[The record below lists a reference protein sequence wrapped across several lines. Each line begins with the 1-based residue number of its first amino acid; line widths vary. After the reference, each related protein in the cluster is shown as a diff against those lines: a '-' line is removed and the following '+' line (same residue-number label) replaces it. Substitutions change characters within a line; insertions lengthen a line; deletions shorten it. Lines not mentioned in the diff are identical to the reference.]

1 MEWSL
6 ISLIIGFDPIYS
18 KMNHLKRVRGVLKM
32 ILEIFQ
38 KDSKISRIQKILN
51 FAKNYRII
59 KTYRIFITIE
69 IFETFRFYKTCIFYV
84 LEDLIEHFTFDTF
97 MW

>member
-18 KMNHLKRVRGVLKM
+18 KMNHLKRVQGVLKM
-32 ILEIFQ
+32 IFQ
-38 KDSKISRIQKILN
+38 KHSKISRIRKILN

-69 IFETFRFYKTCIFYV
+69 IFETFRFYKTCIFM
-84 LEDLIEHFTFDTF
+84 F
-97 MW
+97 